1 MTACGFDC
9 GDDAALPQRRGVAVG
24 HARAGVAGRSGRGR
38 GSAALQGGEPRGHL
52 RLAVVVPERPLVIGQ
67 RLGLVAGVLAN
78 LAQRGQRPGIVGL
91 NGQGLDQMLLGR
103 LAVAELV
110 VQPGQLDLGV
120 GRSRLT
126 LDPALDQPKGL
137 FVAPLLGQQHGQPA
151 VAVGVVG
158 VSIQAEIVVG
168 FGLIEVGLAVFEPA
182 DAMIGGREIVVGV
195 GVVRVGVGRLLK
207 LFGGLLVSGLLEE
220 PDALGVSPLGVE
232 PAAAGQPQEDPASA
246 NPSMPERRDET
257 SDQSD
262 EWM

>member
-1 MTACGFDC
+1 MRVPRST
-9 GDDAALPQRRGVAVG
+9 RRGG
-24 HARAGVAGRSGRGR
+24 DRGRAGRRQRG
-38 GSAALQGGEPRGHL
+38 ALQSGQPRGHL
-52 RLAVVVPERPLVIGQ
+52 RLAVVVPQRPLIIGQ

-120 GRSRLT
+120 GRVRLT
-126 LDPALDQPKGL
+126 LHPALDQPEGL

-158 VSIQAEIVVG
+158 VSIQAEIVVR
-168 FGLIEVGLAVFEPA
+168 FGLIEIGLAVFDLA
-182 DAMIGGREIVVGV
+182 DAMVRRRQIVVAV

-207 LFGGLLVSGLLEE
+207 LLDGLLVSGLLEE
-220 PDALGVSPLGVE
+220 PDALGSFAL
-232 PAAAGQPQEDPASA
+232 A
-246 NPSMPERRDET
+246 R
-257 SDQSD
+257 
-262 EWM
+262 